1 MTPAEFR
8 AIRERLGHTQ
18 ASLAAFLDYGHAMRI
33 SEFERATNPR
43 PVPRLLA
50 LVMLAMDSGWRPP
63 L

>member
-8 AIRERLGHTQ
+8 TIRLRLGYTQ
-18 ASLAAFLDYGHAMRI
+18 AELAALLEYGSALRI

-43 PVPRLLA
+43 PIPRLLA

-63 L
+63 A